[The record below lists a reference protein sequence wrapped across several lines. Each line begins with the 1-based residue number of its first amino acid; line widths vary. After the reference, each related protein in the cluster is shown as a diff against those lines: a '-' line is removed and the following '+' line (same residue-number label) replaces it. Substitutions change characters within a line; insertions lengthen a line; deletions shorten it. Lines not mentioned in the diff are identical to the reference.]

1 MANVQLQPGIY
12 TNIFPVVLPDEPVT
26 LMEIQRSLAQD
37 LRALR
42 DEIDQANLRVHVYAY
57 KDHVYGYGQEANT
70 FLSTKGFSP
79 TTVSF
84 HEVPALTAHMVLQ
97 GVIDLAL
104 GKGFWQRWKMSLKGV
119 DARTKIFRPTPK
131 GITTQGGV
139 RVFAGY
145 DLRCAYYPAVESFGI
160 VVDVTWAYKD
170 ENGMP
175 LNTPNMRAQN
185 AMNEA
190 LVIQEE
196 FLRGTNRFNLQISQI
211 RVRDY
216 LLPFAQEFQTIPL
229 PCGGQARLEPEP
241 FSVIL
246 GR

>member
-1 MANVQLQPGIY
+1 MGNLQLQPGIY
-12 TNIFPVVLPDEPVT
+12 TNIFPVILPDEPVT
-26 LMEIQRSLAQD
+26 LMAIQRSLAQD

-42 DEIDQANLRVHVYAY
+42 EEIDRANLRVHVYAY
-57 KDHVYGYGQEANT
+57 KDHVYGYSQDANT
-70 FLSTKGFSP
+70 FLSAKGFSP

-84 HEVPALTAHMVLQ
+84 QKVSALTAHMVLQ

-104 GKGFWQRWKMSLKGV
+104 GKGFWQRWKMALKGV
-119 DARTKIFRPTPK
+119 DARTEIFRPTPK

-145 DLRCAYYPAVESFGI
+145 DLRCTYYPAVESFGI

-170 ENGMP
+170 ENGMS
-175 LNTPNMRAQN
+175 LNTPNMRAQS

-190 LVIQEE
+190 LVIQDE
-196 FLRGTNRFNLQISQI
+196 FLRGTHHFNLQISQI

>member
-1 MANVQLQPGIY
+1 MVNVQLQPGIY
-12 TNIFPVVLPDEPVT
+12 TNIFPVVLPDEPAT

-42 DEIDQANLRVHVYAY
+42 EEIDRANLRVHVYAD

-84 HEVPALTAHMVLQ
+84 QEIPALTAHMVLQ

-104 GKGFWQRWKMSLKGV
+104 EKGFWQRWKIPLKGV
-119 DARTKIFRPTPK
+119 DARTKIFRPEPK
-131 GITTQGGV
+131 GTTTQGRV
-139 RVFAGY
+139 KVFAGY
-145 DLRCAYYPAVESFGI
+145 DLRCAYYPAVESFGL
-160 VVDVTWAYKD
+160 VVDVIWAYQD

-175 LNTPNMRAQN
+175 LNTPKMRGQN

-196 FLRGTNRFNLQISQI
+196 LLRGTNRFNLQISQI
-211 RVRDY
+211 RMHDY

-229 PCGGQARLEPEP
+229 PCGGQARLKSEP